1 MHGEMLP
8 VIVCFDAKVKHEFGR
23 LEVRVAVNIGKR
35 ELKIVRTC
43 AYGRKNMYSD
53 ARMCTEVAS
62 PRGPKQGALEA
73 GLWVY
78 QFLVFRVF
86 EAWRR
91 S

>member
-1 MHGEMLP
+1 MWKPRTLP
-8 VIVCFDAKVKHEFGR
+8 VPVTV
-23 LEVRVAVNIGKR
+23 
-35 ELKIVRTC
+35 
-43 AYGRKNMYSD
+43 
-53 ARMCTEVAS
+53 EVAS

-78 QFLVFRVF
+78 QFLVFRVL